1 MPPRNHEGTK
11 RTFRSFSCFRVF
23 VAACAFCVGVTVS
36 VRTQGES
43 LWSAAQQGHLAEVQA
58 ALSKGAAVDAADPD
72 GATALFYAAQHGH
85 LELVE
90 WLAGRGA
97 NLNASAGIT
106 LGGRAYRVSALAAA
120 ALGWH
125 VDVART
131 LLARGA
137 TPPQYLVVHHE
148 LMPFSRSEFDTQ
160 RDWEVINTVLRT
172 PEVEP
177 ITRAIVQRDA
187 AGTYRTHDGREYRSG
202 LDADGAIRLTA
213 VDGSVLR
220 FEPVGGKAFMQRLPP
235 AAQAPPSN
243 QAARPRSERE
253 LTMIRRFLE
262 PLPDAARRNALVDQ
276 FADRGGTWLDFTI
289 GENRVLG
296 FELREGGPARLGG
309 TPVIF
314 VKDGARPTTSPL
326 LEREIAATTVLAA
339 PMNWPSFRGP
349 GASGVA
355 DGQSP
360 PISWDAERST
370 NIRWKTKIEG
380 LGHSSPIVWG
390 NRIFVTTAISTR
402 PDPEFRPG
410 GVRGDN
416 TSDDRSE
423 QTWKLLCL
431 DKATGQVVWERTVH
445 AGVPHIG
452 RHLKS
457 TFATATPATDGRRI
471 IVSFGAEGL
480 YSYDFEGTLLWK
492 QDLGIVGHASYGFG
506 SSPTIFR
513 DMVIIQSDTNLGGKP
528 SAAGPSS
535 FIAAYDLATGSE
547 RWRTPRDEDSSS
559 SFGTPVIYEAA
570 GRSTVVANGGKRA
583 RGYDPMTGKEVW
595 SLSAPASIVTP
606 TPIVGLG
613 LIFVMSG
620 DTGYQ
625 PIFAIR
631 PSATGD
637 ISLKPGQ
644 ETNDFV
650 VWSSTRGGSFTP
662 TPIVYGDNLYSI
674 NVSGIVGCYD
684 ARTGERKYV
693 GRLEHLGDGF
703 SSSPVAADGRLY
715 FASEDGDVFVVK
727 AGPTFEVLA
736 TNPMGEVIL
745 TTPAISGG
753 MIFIRTL
760 HHLFGIGS

>member
-1 MPPRNHEGTK
+1 MRRSECSA
-11 RTFRSFSCFRVF
+11 FRAGLL
-23 VAACAFCVGVTVS
+23 AALVVIWAAAGVQIS
-36 VRTQGES
+36 GQSEA
-43 LWSAAQQGHLAEVQA
+43 LWSAARQGDLNAVKASLARGTPADV
-58 ALSKGAAVDAADPD
+58 KDPD
-72 GATALFYAAQHGH
+72 GATALFHAAEHGQIDV
-85 LELVE
+85 VE
-90 WLAGRGA
+90 YLADRGA
-97 NLNASAGIT
+97 DLNVTGRVTI
-106 LGGRAYRVSALAAA
+106 GGAPYRVSALAAA

-125 VDVART
+125 VEVVRT

-137 TPPQYLVVHHE
+137 RPPQYLVAHHE
-148 LMPFSRSEFDTQ
+148 LVPFSKSEFDTE

-177 ITRAIVQRDA
+177 ITRAIVQRDG
-187 AGTYRTHDGREYRSG
+187 AGTYRTHDGREYRAEPGPNGSLRLASAG
-202 LDADGAIRLTA
+202 GATLT
-213 VDGSVLR
+213 
-220 FEPVGGKAFMQRLPP
+220 FEPVGGKAFMERLAP
-235 AAQAPPSN
+235 AQQPAPSEP
-243 QAARPRSERE
+243 ARRPRTERD

-262 PLPDAARRNALVDQ
+262 PLPDADKRNELVEQ

-296 FELREGGPARLGG
+296 LELREGGPARLGG

-314 VKDGARPTTSPL
+314 VKDGARPTASPL
-326 LEREIAATTVLAA
+326 LEREIAATTVAA
-339 PMNWPSFRGP
+339 AAMNWPSFRGP

-360 PISWDAERST
+360 PISWDGERST

-380 LGHSSPIVWG
+380 LAHSSPIVWG
-390 NRIFVTTAISTR
+390 DRIFVTTAISAN

-410 GVRGDN
+410 GVRSDN

-423 QTWKLLCL
+423 QTWKLLSL
-431 DKATGQVVWERTVH
+431 DKSTGRVVWERTVYT
-445 AGVPHIG
+445 GVPRLG

-457 TFATATPATDGRRI
+457 TFATATPATDGRRV
-471 IVSFGAEGL
+471 IVSLGAEGL
-480 YSYDFEGTLLWK
+480 YSYDLEGTLLWK
-492 QDLGIVGHASYGFG
+492 TDLGTVGHSIYGFG
-506 SSPTIFR
+506 SSPTIYR
-513 DMVIIQSDTNLGGKP
+513 DMVIIQCDTNVGGKP
-528 SAAGPSS
+528 SGAGPSS

-547 RWRTPRDEDSSS
+547 RWRTPRDEDSVT
-559 SFGTPVIYEAA
+559 SFGTPVIYEGS
-570 GRSTVVANGGKRA
+570 GRSLVVANGGKRA

-595 SLSAPASIVTP
+595 SLAAPASIVTP
-606 TPIVGLG
+606 TPIVALG

-631 PSATGD
+631 PTATGD
-637 ISLKPGQ
+637 ITLKPGE
-644 ETNDFV
+644 ETSDFV

-662 TPIVYGDNLYSI
+662 TPIVYGDYLYSI

-736 TNPMGEVIL
+736 ANPLGEVIL
-745 TTPAISGG
+745 STPAISGG

-760 HHLFGIGS
+760 HHLFGIGGN